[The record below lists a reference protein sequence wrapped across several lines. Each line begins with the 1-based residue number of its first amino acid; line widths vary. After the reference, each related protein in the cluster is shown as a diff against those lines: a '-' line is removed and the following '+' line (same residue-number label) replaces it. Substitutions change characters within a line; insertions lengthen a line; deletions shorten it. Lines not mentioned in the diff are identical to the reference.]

1 MKRNLLKFALCAM
14 ALLPWERGRETLISY
29 TFTAE
34 DASSYGNVDGAT
46 NAWVNSQGS
55 AIGGTVSFFWKQ
67 DEIVKGLPKDLYD
80 KIGDFSVN
88 SGNNPYFNEEVF
100 GDYTY
105 DDFWD
110 ILQQHGYV
118 REIPFQ

>member
-55 AIGGTVSFFWKQ
+55 AIGGTVSFFWK
-67 DEIVKGLPKDLYD
+67 KGEGYCRDANGSKAYT
-80 KIGDFSVN
+80 FA
-88 SGNNPYFNEEVF
+88 SGRATPSIKFVMA
-100 GDYTY
+100 
-105 DDFWD
+105 
-110 ILQQHGYV
+110 LQLCSK
-118 REIPFQ
+118 F